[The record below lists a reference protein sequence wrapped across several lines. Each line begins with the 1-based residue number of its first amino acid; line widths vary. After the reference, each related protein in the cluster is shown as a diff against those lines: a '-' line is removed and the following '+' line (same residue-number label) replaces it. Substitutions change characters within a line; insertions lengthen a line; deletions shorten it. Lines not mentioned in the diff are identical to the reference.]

1 MPMTDAELAKFLGVE
16 NEPKRD
22 AFISALSAEKRAL
35 FDRMAEVEIE
45 VALWA
50 DGLGPKPTGV
60 LIDTV
65 RATNRRRAWR

>member
-1 MPMTDAELAKFLGVE
+1 MTDAELAKFLGFE

-22 AFISALSAEKRAL
+22 ALIAALPPEKRAV

-45 VALWA
+45 ADLWLN
-50 DGLGPKPTGV
+50 GLGPKPTGV

-65 RATNRRRAWR
+65 RSTRRRRAWK